1 MNNNNK
7 KRSSVIVFVLLP
19 VLILGIVS
27 IVSGVNGLS
36 NIKNVNNNAT
46 VIADTYMS
54 SLIQL
59 STMKEKTQDLRN
71 LGLSHIIATDSN
83 AMVNIVNSIKEEDA
97 SLAKDLEAYKEYLS
111 EDDQESYDKI
121 LAEYDKFSASL
132 NQLCAYSANAQ
143 KAEANDCANNEV
155 SVYAAAMLKE
165 FDAIES
171 HMQDASADAR
181 NQLGTVYSTS
191 VTMNLLIIGLSV
203 VAIVFAVVIAIFRI
217 VRPIVLAEKELNGII
232 SDIDRREG
240 DLTKRVTITT
250 HDEIGALGNGINTFM
265 EKLQHIFQIITSHS
279 TEMDTIVTEVLG
291 NVKTS
296 NDSVT
301 SLSALTEELLAT
313 MEEVSSNA
321 DVINVSA
328 ANVRNE
334 VNGIAAKS
342 TEINDYSKEMSDR
355 ASDMET
361 AARNNMEATKA
372 KVSQILDVLHK
383 AIKDSE
389 SVNQVNNLTNDILSI
404 SGQTNLLALNASIEA
419 ARAGE
424 AGKGFAVVA
433 DEIRQLAESSK
444 EAANNIQKING
455 IVIEAVNN
463 LSTEAQNL
471 VSYMEEGILPEF
483 EKFVETGEQ
492 YREDSAYIENVMND
506 FSAKTEQL
514 NISVAEIAGSIDSIT
529 SAIAEGAKGVN
540 GTAESTQV
548 LVEDIYNIS
557 LHMDKNHEIA
567 GDLKKETEIFKKL
580 A

>member
-1 MNNNNK
+1 MNTNK
-7 KRSSVIVFVLLP
+7 KRSSVIIFVLLP

-27 IVSGVNGLS
+27 IVSGVNGLN

-54 SLIQL
+54 SLVQL
-59 STMKEKTQDLRN
+59 SAMKEKTQDLRN
-71 LGLSHIIATDSN
+71 LGLSHIIATNSS
-83 AMVNIVNSIKEEDA
+83 AMIEITNDIKEEVA
-97 SLAKDLEAYKEYLS
+97 ALEKDMEEYKEYLS
-111 EDDQESYDKI
+111 EEDQDAYDDLLAQYDS
-121 LAEYDKFSASL
+121 FVASL
-132 NQLCAYSANAQ
+132 KQLCAFSANAK
-143 KAEANDCANNEV
+143 KAEANDCANNQV
-155 SVYAAAMLKE
+155 SVYAAKMLDD

-171 HMQDASADAR
+171 RMQEASADAR
-181 NQLGTVYSTS
+181 NQLSDVYSSS

-203 VAIVFAVVIAIFRI
+203 VAIIFAILVAIFRI
-217 VRPIVLAEKELNGII
+217 VRPIVLAEKQLNNII

-240 DLTKRVTITT
+240 DLTKRITITT

-265 EKLQHIFQIITSHS
+265 EKLQHIFQIITNNS

-291 NVKTS
+291 NVRTS
-296 NDSVT
+296 SDSVS

-321 DVINVSA
+321 DVINASA
-328 ANVRNE
+328 ANVRND
-334 VNGIAAKS
+334 VNGIATKS
-342 TEINDYSKEMSDR
+342 TEINEYSREMSDR
-355 ASDMET
+355 ATEMET
-361 AARNNMEATKA
+361 AARNNMEATKT
-372 KVSQILDVLHK
+372 KVNEILGVLHQ

-389 SVNQVNNLTNDILSI
+389 SVNQVNTLTNDILSI

-463 LSTEAQNL
+463 LSTQAQNL
-471 VSYMEEGILPEF
+471 VTYMEDGILPEF

-506 FSAKTEQL
+506 FNAKTEQL
-514 NISVAEIAGSIDSIT
+514 NISMSEIAGSIDSIT
-529 SAIAEGAKGVN
+529 SAISEGAKGVN

>member
-1 MNNNNK
+1 
-7 KRSSVIVFVLLP
+7 
-19 VLILGIVS
+19 
-27 IVSGVNGLS
+27 
-36 NIKNVNNNAT
+36 
-46 VIADTYMS
+46 
-54 SLIQL
+54 
-59 STMKEKTQDLRN
+59 
-71 LGLSHIIATDSN
+71 
-83 AMVNIVNSIKEEDA
+83 
-97 SLAKDLEAYKEYLS
+97 
-111 EDDQESYDKI
+111 
-121 LAEYDKFSASL
+121 
-132 NQLCAYSANAQ
+132 
-143 KAEANDCANNEV
+143 
-155 SVYAAAMLKE
+155 
-165 FDAIES
+165 
-171 HMQDASADAR
+171 
-181 NQLGTVYSTS
+181 
-191 VTMNLLIIGLSV
+191 
-203 VAIVFAVVIAIFRI
+203 
-217 VRPIVLAEKELNGII
+217 
-232 SDIDRREG
+232 
-240 DLTKRVTITT
+240 
-250 HDEIGALGNGINTFM
+250 
-265 EKLQHIFQIITSHS
+265 
-279 TEMDTIVTEVLG
+279 
-291 NVKTS
+291 
-296 NDSVT
+296 
-301 SLSALTEELLAT
+301 
-313 MEEVSSNA
+313 
-321 DVINVSA
+321 
-328 ANVRNE
+328 
-334 VNGIAAKS
+334 
-342 TEINDYSKEMSDR
+342 
-355 ASDMET
+355 MET
-361 AARNNMEATKA
+361 AARNNMQATKE
-372 KVSQILDVLHK
+372 KVSQILNVLHK

-492 YREDSAYIENVMND
+492 YREDSVYIENVMND
-506 FSAKTEQL
+506 FNSKTEQL